1 MPKIRYYISGHGL
14 GHASRG
20 CQIINTLRRLYPELQ
35 VEVVSNAHG
44 WFFDGFLSP
53 GVPVARRQLDVG
65 VVQRDSLVMDE
76 VETLRAARLLQL
88 ESPRLIEN
96 EARSLRESGIDL
108 TVSDISSKV
117 FPAARRAGIQGV
129 GIANFT
135 WEWIYQD
142 FAARHSDYADVVTA
156 LHEEYRQASK
166 YLLFPFHGDFPAEV
180 PQQELPL
187 VARRACRPRD
197 EVRKKLGLPAD
208 RQVALVSFGGFGVDG
223 LDLKA
228 LARLKDWTFLIES
241 RMGSGAENVQ
251 VVAPRALPYPDLVA
265 AADVVVT
272 KPGYGI
278 VSEAIANDTAVLY
291 VSRGAFREQ
300 ALLVQA
306 LSRFARA
313 CEIDQ
318 DALLRGDWGPFLERA
333 VTQACPPERLQV
345 DDGTEVARQLA
356 RLMGIERGSRA

>member
-20 CQIINTLRRLYPELQ
+20 CQIINILRRLYPEVR
-35 VEVVSNAHG
+35 VEVVSNAHA
-44 WFFDGFLSP
+44 WFFEEVLSR
-53 GVPVARRQLDVG
+53 GVPVAHRQLDVG
-65 VVQRDSLVMDE
+65 VIQRDSLVMDE
-76 VETLRAARLLQL
+76 VETLRAARRLQR
-88 ESPRLIEN
+88 ESRRLIE
-96 EARSLRESGIDL
+96 EETRSLRESGIDL
-108 TVSDISSKV
+108 AVSDIASKV
-117 FPAARRAGIQGV
+117 FPAARGAEIMSV

-142 FAARHSDYADVVTA
+142 FVARHPDYADVVSA
-156 LHEEYRQASK
+156 LHGEYRQASK
-166 YLLFPFHGDFPAEV
+166 YLLLPFHGDFPAEV

-187 VARRACRPRD
+187 VARRACRSRD
-197 EVRKKLGLPAD
+197 EVRKALGLPAN
-208 RQVALVSFGGFGVDG
+208 RQVALVSFGGFGVEG

-228 LARLKDWTFLIES
+228 LGRLEGWTFLVES

-251 VVAPRALPYPDLVA
+251 VIAPRALPYPDLVA

-313 CEIDQ
+313 CEIDKK
-318 DALLRGDWGPFLERA
+318 ALLRGDWGPFLERA
-333 VTQACPPERLQV
+333 LTQARPSESLQI
-345 DDGTEVARQLA
+345 DDGTVAARQLA
-356 RLMGIERGSRA
+356 ELVGVERGRRA

>member
-20 CQIINTLRRLYPELQ
+20 CQIINTLRRLYPEVQ
-35 VEVVSNAHG
+35 VEVVSNAHA
-44 WFFDGFLSP
+44 WFFEGFLSP

-76 VETLRAARLLQL
+76 IETLRAARRLQR
-88 ESPRLIEN
+88 ESGRLIED
-96 EARSLRESGIDL
+96 EARSLREAGIDL
-108 TVSDISSKV
+108 AVSDIASKV
-117 FPAARRAGIQGV
+117 FPAARGAGIMSV

-142 FAARHSDYADVVTA
+142 FIARHPDYTDVVAA
-156 LHEEYRQASK
+156 LHGEYCQASK
-166 YLLFPFHGDFPAEV
+166 YLLLPFHGDFPAKV
-180 PQQELPL
+180 PQEELPL
-187 VARRACRPRD
+187 VARRAGRPRD
-197 EVRKKLGLPAD
+197 EVRKELGLSAN

-228 LARLKDWTFLIES
+228 LAGLKDWTFLIES

-251 VVAPRALPYPDLVA
+251 VIAPRALPYPDLVA

-313 CEIDQ
+313 FEIDQ
-318 DALLRGDWGPFLERA
+318 EALLRGDWGPFLERA
-333 VTQACPPERLQV
+333 LTQACPSEHLQV
-345 DDGTEVARQLA
+345 DDGTQAARRLA
-356 RLMGIERGSRA
+356 SLAGVERGNRT

>member
-20 CQIINTLRRLYPELQ
+20 CQIINTLRRLYPDLQ
-35 VEVVSNAHG
+35 VEVVSNAHA
-44 WFFDGFLSP
+44 WFFDGFLSQ

-76 VETLRAARLLQL
+76 VETLRAARRLQL
-88 ESPRLIEN
+88 DSRRLIED

-108 TVSDISSKV
+108 AVSDISSKV
-117 FPAARRAGIQGV
+117 FPAARCAGITGV

-142 FAARHSDYADVVTA
+142 FVARHPDYADVVAA
-156 LHEEYRQASK
+156 LHQEYGQASK
-166 YLLFPFHGDFPAEV
+166 YLLLPFHGDFPAEV
-180 PQQELPL
+180 PQEELPL
-187 VARRACRPRD
+187 VARKACRPRD
-197 EVRKKLGLPAD
+197 EVRKALGLSAS
-208 RQVALVSFGGFGVDG
+208 RKVALVSFGGFGVDG
-223 LDLKA
+223 LDLTA
-228 LARLKDWTFLIES
+228 LTRLKEWTFLIES
-241 RMGSGAENVQ
+241 RMGSGAENVR
-251 VVAPRALPYPDLVA
+251 VIAPRTQSYPDLVA

-306 LSRFARA
+306 LSRSARA

-318 DALLRGDWGPFLERA
+318 GALLRGDWGPFLERA
-333 VTQACPPERLQV
+333 VTQAPPRERLQV
-345 DDGTEVARQLA
+345 DDGTEAARQIAGLA
-356 RLMGIERGSRA
+356 GAERSIGV